1 MTEISQASKIYIGGA
16 QATKVYVGATQV
28 WPQFR
33 PTHLS
38 GCRVWLDASKLGLAN
53 GAAVSSWPNL
63 GAGSQPTVLGS
74 PAPTFRT
81 GTLNSLPV
89 VRITQGAG
97 RYRFT
102 GTGVNKDWTL
112 IYVGRKWKVM
122 AGRVVAAHISQAN
135 LLVGFH
141 HTEWDQCYV
150 EGWLSPVPETP
161 TGSTSWKLYSADST
175 VSDPARFYS
184 NGTLLYSGAA
194 TPSLGWGGT
203 LCLSGFDDATQES
216 DCEIAEL
223 VMYNRRLSAPER
235 QQVEGYLR
243 TKWNAPTTMFKPTD
257 LGANCVAWFD
267 GGDRRSITLAGSG
280 VSAWTN
286 KGVGAMT
293 LAQATDAYRPTYPS
307 NAVIF
312 AMGQGLTPANA
323 PATYDLIVAATPNG
337 TADWRTLMRSANGH
351 EMIIESGSTRFGVY
365 SAGFQPAG
373 ALTWGTVEG
382 IGFTRVAASAVTMM
396 SRDGGA
402 MTSTTVALAAAS
414 AATTM
419 FGAYM
424 PGSTPSQAFGSI
436 KEVIIVP
443 YNSESLRPQLEG
455 YLAHRHGLTDLLPAG
470 HPYKTTSP

>member
-38 GCRVWLDASKLGLAN
+38 GCRVWLDASKLGLAH

-63 GAGSQPTVLGS
+63 GAGSQPTITGT
-74 PAPTFRT
+74 PTPTYRT
-81 GTLNSLPV
+81 GALNSLPV
-89 VRITQGAG
+89 VRITKLQGK
-97 RYRFT
+97 YRFA
-102 GTGVNKDWTL
+102 GTGVDKDWTL
-112 IYVGRKWKVM
+112 IYVGRKWRATV
-122 AGRVVAAHISQAN
+122 GRVVAASASAAN
-135 LLVGFH
+135 ILVGFH
-141 HTEWDQCYV
+141 GAEWDQCYV
-150 EGWLSPVPETP
+150 EGWLTP
-161 TGSTSWKLYSADST
+161 STTTATTSWKLYSADST

-203 LCLSGFDDATQES
+203 LCLSGYDADEQEA

-223 VMYNRRLSAPER
+223 VMYSRRLSAPER

-243 TKWNAPTTMFKPTD
+243 TKWNVPTTMFKPTD
-257 LGANCVAWFD
+257 LGANLVAWFD
-267 GGDRRSITLAGSG
+267 GADYSTLTFAGSG
-280 VSAWTN
+280 MSAWAN
-286 KGVGAMT
+286 KGVGGMT
-293 LAQATDAYRPTYPS
+293 LAQATDAYRPTWT
-307 NAVIF
+307 NAAVNI

-323 PATYDLIVAATPNG
+323 PATYDLILAATPNG
-337 TADWRTLMRSANGH
+337 IADWRTLMRSAQGH

-402 MTSTTVALAAAS
+402 MTSTGTALAAAS

-424 PGSTPSQAFGSI
+424 PGSTPSQAFGRI